1 MTQSNVESAGTAAPF
16 LLWLANSQEP
26 RSMSRKER
34 GKHAIGFALAK
45 CEVVAQK
52 KVLCVPAVGRQPVL
66 LHLSAEGMVYYNR
79 KWYDTLRIEAVPNLE
94 AVAKGRPLCPSLA
107 EEPQSMRR
115 LKDYVRLGGTHCLYC
130 RENDL
135 EGGPVDI
142 DSGGASQEMNCL
154 KCGRSW
160 YDLYS
165 LSGVI
170 ESE

>member
-1 MTQSNVESAGTAAPF
+1 MTKPEEGPEISVPF
-16 LLWLANSQEP
+16 LLWLGNSREP

-34 GKHAIGFALAK
+34 GKRAIAFALVK

-52 KVLCVPAVGRQPVL
+52 EVLCVPAVGRQPVL

-79 KWYDTLRIEAVPNLE
+79 KWYDTLRIEAVPDHE
-94 AVAKGRPLCPSLA
+94 AVEKGRPLCPNLA
-107 EEPQSMRR
+107 KEPQSIRR
-115 LKDYVRLGGTHCLYC
+115 LADYVRFGGTHCLYC
-130 RENDL
+130 RENDI

-142 DSGGASQEMNCL
+142 DGGCASQEMNCL
-154 KCGRSW
+154 KCGRYW
-160 YDLYS
+160 HDLYS